1 MKIKCH
7 FLFFVLLLS
16 TTFFGQQKKSLVLPN
31 ENLITENIPEITKEL
46 ASQVKKYSEAR
57 GASVV
62 AIHPTKNEIIISTR
76 FGTTAQLH
84 KVSKAMGA
92 RTQITFFDEPV
103 GGATFEPT
111 KGEYLIYSRDAG
123 GNEFGQLYKFD
134 IKTLQSTL
142 LTDGW
147 TLQMVVLIGKKT
159 EKDSILCRPNAM
171 VVIVIFIIWIQ
182 TIRVQKN

>member
-76 FGTTAQLH
+76 FGTT
-84 KVSKAMGA
+84 VSFIKCQKQWALELKSLFLTNLLAEQHSNLLKAN
-92 RTQITFFDEPV
+92 T
-103 GGATFEPT
+103 
-111 KGEYLIYSRDAG
+111 
-123 GNEFGQLYKFD
+123 
-134 IKTLQSTL
+134 
-142 LTDGW
+142 
-147 TLQMVVLIGKKT
+147 
-159 EKDSILCRPNAM
+159 
-171 VVIVIFIIWIQ
+171 
-182 TIRVQKN
+182 